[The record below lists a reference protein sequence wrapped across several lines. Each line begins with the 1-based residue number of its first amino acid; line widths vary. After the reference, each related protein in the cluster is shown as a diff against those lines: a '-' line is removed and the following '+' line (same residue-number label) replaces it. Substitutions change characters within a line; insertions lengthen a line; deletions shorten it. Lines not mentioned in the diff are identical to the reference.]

1 MQEMKYP
8 EFPFDSDLTR
18 AVIEL
23 ERARADLN
31 RGNTPPEFYFQL
43 KDLFQLLTSIMSA
56 RIEGNRTSILD
67 AVVGDS
73 ARRASSGLGSFDE
86 GVQEILNI
94 QKAVDFIEEHVR
106 TSPINHVFIRKLHE
120 LVVQG
125 LSREGDRTPGA
136 YRLGEVRIGQSL
148 HQPPWPADVFDDMTE
163 LIEFISRDV
172 EPQMQLL
179 QTAIAHHRFLWI
191 HPFGNGNGRVSR
203 LVTYAM
209 LVKQGF
215 TSASDYRAVNPTA
228 VFGSDRQGYYDNLE
242 VADSLS
248 NEGLVAWCTYVLAGL
263 NTDLKKLSRLSDADF
278 VTKHILI
285 PAIERLRAAGGLTAG
300 EARALNIAAS
310 KTVIKAGDLSEALPG
325 SPATRS
331 QAVRRILDRQ
341 LLKPL
346 TEGGRSYQLV
356 FAPNDLTVHI
366 VNRLDALGLLPRILR
381 EDGV

>member
-1 MQEMKYP
+1 MQEIKYP
-8 EFPFDSDLTR
+8 EFAFDSDLTR

-23 ERARADLN
+23 ERARADVN
-31 RGNTPPEFYFQL
+31 RGTTPPGFYFQL
-43 KDLFQLLTSIMSA
+43 KDLFQLLTSIISA

-73 ARRASSGLGSFDE
+73 NRRTSPDAGPFDE

-94 QKAVDFIEEHVR
+94 QEAIDFIEEHVR
-106 TSPINHVFIRKLHE
+106 TSPINHVFIRELHQ

-136 YRLGEVRIGQSL
+136 YRLGEVRIGQSA

-163 LIEFISRDV
+163 LIEFIGQDV

-179 QTAIAHHRFLWI
+179 QTAIVHHRFLWI

-203 LVTYAM
+203 LVTYAI

-228 VFGSDRQGYYDNLE
+228 VFGSDRQGYYDNLRA
-242 VADSLS
+242 ADSLT
-248 NEGLVAWCTYVLAGL
+248 NDGIVAWCTYVLAGL
-263 NTDLKKLSRLSDADF
+263 NADLKKLSRLRDADF
-278 VTKHILI
+278 VTKQILV
-285 PAIERLRAAGGLTAG
+285 PAIERLRVVGGLTAG
-300 EARALNIAAS
+300 EARALIIAAN

-325 SPATRS
+325 SPSTRS

-341 LLKPL
+341 LLTPL
-346 TEGGRSYQLV
+346 TESGRSYQLV

-366 VNRLDALGLLPRILR
+366 VNRLDALGLLPRILH
-381 EDGV
+381 EDSI

>member
-1 MQEMKYP
+1 MQEIKYP
-8 EFPFDSDLTR
+8 EFAFDSDLTR

-23 ERARADLN
+23 ERARADPN
-31 RGNTPPEFYFQL
+31 RGSTPPEFYFQL
-43 KDLFQLLTSIMSA
+43 KNLFQLLTSIMSA

-73 ARRASSGLGSFDE
+73 SRRTSSSSRPFDE

-94 QKAVDFIEEHVR
+94 QEAIDFIEEHIR
-106 TSPINHVFIRKLHE
+106 TSPINHVFIRELHQ

-136 YRLGEVRIGQSL
+136 YRLGEVRIGQSV

-163 LIEFISRDV
+163 LIEFIGRDV
-172 EPQMQLL
+172 DPQMQLL
-179 QTAIAHHRFLWI
+179 QIAIAHHRFLWI
-191 HPFGNGNGRVSR
+191 HPFGNGNGRISR

-215 TSASDYRAVNPTA
+215 TSASDYRALNPTA
-228 VFGSDRQGYYDNLE
+228 VFGSDRQGYYDNLAA
-242 VADSLS
+242 ADSLT
-248 NEGLVAWCTYVLAGL
+248 NDGTVAWCTYVLAGL
-263 NTDLKKLSRLSDADF
+263 NTDLKKLSRLSDGDF
-278 VTKHILI
+278 VTRQILV
-285 PAIERLRAAGGLTAG
+285 PAIERMRSAGGLTAG
-300 EARALNIAAS
+300 EARALAIAAS

-346 TEGGRSYQLV
+346 TEGGRTYQLV
-356 FAPNDLTVHI
+356 FAPNDLTVYI
-366 VNRLDALGLLPRILR
+366 VNRLGALGLLPRILH
-381 EDGV
+381 EDPI

>member
-1 MQEMKYP
+1 MHEITYP
-8 EFPFDSDLTR
+8 EFAFDSDLTR

-23 ERARADLN
+23 ERSRADLN
-31 RGNTPPEFYFQL
+31 RGGTPSEFYFQL

-73 ARRASSGLGSFDE
+73 NRRASSRSGHFDE

-94 QKAVDFIEEHVR
+94 QDAIDFIEANVR
-106 TSPINHVFIRKLHE
+106 TSPINHVFIRELHQ

-136 YRLGEVRIGQSL
+136 YRLGEVRIGQSA
-148 HQPPWPADVFDDMTE
+148 HQPPWPADVFDDMTQ
-163 LIEFISRDV
+163 LIEFLSQNV

-179 QTAIAHHRFLWI
+179 QTAIVHHRFLWI

-242 VADSLS
+242 AADSLS
-248 NEGLVAWCTYVLAGL
+248 NEGIVAWCTYVLAGL
-263 NTDLKKLSRLSDADF
+263 NADLKKLSRLKDADF
-278 VTKHILI
+278 VSKQILV

-300 EARALNIAAS
+300 EARALAVAAN
-310 KTVIKAGDLSEALPG
+310 KTVIKAGDLSDALPG

-331 QAVRRILDRQ
+331 QAVRRILGRQ

-366 VNRLDALGLLPRILR
+366 VTRLGALGLLPRILR
-381 EDGV
+381 EDAV

>member
-1 MQEMKYP
+1 MQEIKYP
-8 EFPFDSDLTR
+8 EFAFDSDLTR

-31 RGNTPPEFYFQL
+31 RGSTPPEFYFQL
-43 KDLFQLLTSIMSA
+43 KNLFQLLNSIMSA

-73 ARRASSGLGSFDE
+73 SRRTSSSLRPLDE
-86 GVQEILNI
+86 GLQEILNI
-94 QKAVDFIEEHVR
+94 QEAIDFIEEHIR
-106 TSPINHVFIRKLHE
+106 TSPINHVFIRELHQ

-136 YRLGEVRIGQSL
+136 YRLGEVRIGQSV

-163 LIEFISRDV
+163 LIEFIGRDV
-172 EPQMQLL
+172 DPQMQLL
-179 QTAIAHHRFLWI
+179 QIAIAHHRFLWI
-191 HPFGNGNGRVSR
+191 HPFGNGNGRISR

-215 TSASDYRAVNPTA
+215 TSASDYRALNPTA
-228 VFGSDRQGYYDNLE
+228 VFGSDRQGYYDNLAA
-242 VADSLS
+242 ADSLT
-248 NEGLVAWCTYVLAGL
+248 NDGTVAWCTYVLAGL
-263 NTDLKKLSRLSDADF
+263 NTDLKKLSRLSDGDF
-278 VTKHILI
+278 VTRQILV
-285 PAIERLRAAGGLTAG
+285 PAIERMRSAGGLTAG
-300 EARALNIAAS
+300 EARALAIAAS

-346 TEGGRSYQLV
+346 TEGGRTYQLV
-356 FAPNDLTVHI
+356 FAPNDLTVYI
-366 VNRLDALGLLPRILR
+366 VNRLGALGLLPRILH
-381 EDGV
+381 EDPI

>member
-1 MQEMKYP
+1 MQEIKYP
-8 EFPFDSDLTR
+8 EFAFDSDLTR

-23 ERARADLN
+23 ERARADPN
-31 RGNTPPEFYFQL
+31 RGSTPPEFYFQL
-43 KDLFQLLTSIMSA
+43 KNLFQLLTSIMSA

-73 ARRASSGLGSFDE
+73 SRRTSSSSRPFDE

-94 QKAVDFIEEHVR
+94 QEAIDFIEEHIR
-106 TSPINHVFIRKLHE
+106 TSPINHVFIRELHQ

-136 YRLGEVRIGQSL
+136 YRLGEVRIGQSV

-163 LIEFISRDV
+163 LIEFIGRDV
-172 EPQMQLL
+172 DPQMQLL

-191 HPFGNGNGRVSR
+191 HPFGNGNGRISR

-228 VFGSDRQGYYDNLE
+228 VFGSDRQGYYDNLAA
-242 VADSLS
+242 ADSLT
-248 NEGLVAWCTYVLAGL
+248 NDGTVAWCTYVLAGL

-278 VTKHILI
+278 VTRQILV

-300 EARALNIAAS
+300 EARALTIAAS

-346 TEGGRSYQLV
+346 TEGGRTYQLV
-356 FAPNDLTVHI
+356 FAPNDLTVYI
-366 VNRLDALGLLPRILR
+366 VNRLGALGLLPRILH
-381 EDGV
+381 EDPI

>member
-1 MQEMKYP
+1 MQEIRFP
-8 EFPFDSDLTR
+8 EFAFDSDLTR
-18 AVIEL
+18 AVISL
-23 ERARADLN
+23 ERARAGLSH
-31 RGNTPPEFYFQL
+31 GSTPPEFFFQL
-43 KDLFQLLTSIMSA
+43 KSVFQLLTSIMSA

-67 AVVGDS
+67 VVAGD
-73 ARRASSGLGSFDE
+73 AKRRVSRDSGSFDE

-94 QKAVDFIEEHVR
+94 QDAVDFVDEHVVAI
-106 TSPINHVFIRKLHE
+106 PIDHVFIRELHRR
-120 LVVQG
+120 VVRG

-136 YRLGEVRIGQSL
+136 YRLGEVRIGRSA
-148 HQPPWPADVFDDMTE
+148 HQPPWPADVLDHMTR
-163 LIEFISRDV
+163 LVEFIARNV

-191 HPFGNGNGRVSR
+191 HPFGNGNGRVAR

-228 VFGSDRQGYYDNLE
+228 VFGSDRRGYYDNLE
-242 VADSLS
+242 AADSLD
-248 NEGLVAWCTYVLAGL
+248 NDGLVAWCTYVLAGL
-263 NTDLKKLSRLSDADF
+263 NADLDKLARLSDADF
-278 VTKHILI
+278 VTKQVLV

-300 EARALNIAAS
+300 EEGALAVAANR
-310 KTVIKAGDLSEALPG
+310 TVVKAGDLSEAFPG

-331 QAVRRILDRQ
+331 QAVRRVLDRN

-346 TEGGRSYQLV
+346 VPGGRSYQLV

-366 VNRLDALGLLPRILR
+366 VNRLDVLGLLPRILT
-381 EDGV
+381 EDSI

>member
-1 MQEMKYP
+1 MQEIKYP
-8 EFPFDSDLTR
+8 EFAFDSDLTR

-31 RGNTPPEFYFQL
+31 RGSTPPEFYFQL
-43 KDLFQLLTSIMSA
+43 KNLFQLLTSIMSA

-73 ARRASSGLGSFDE
+73 SRRTSSSSRPFDE

-94 QKAVDFIEEHVR
+94 QEAIDFIEEHIR
-106 TSPINHVFIRKLHE
+106 TSPINHAFIRELHQ

-136 YRLGEVRIGQSL
+136 YRLGEVRIGQSV

-163 LIEFISRDV
+163 LIEFIGRDV
-172 EPQMQLL
+172 DPQMQLL
-179 QTAIAHHRFLWI
+179 QIAIAHHRFLWI
-191 HPFGNGNGRVSR
+191 HPFGNGNGRISR

-215 TSASDYRAVNPTA
+215 TSASDYRALNPTA
-228 VFGSDRQGYYDNLE
+228 VFGSDRQGYYDNLAA
-242 VADSLS
+242 ADSLT
-248 NEGLVAWCTYVLAGL
+248 NDGTVAWCTYVLAGL
-263 NTDLKKLSRLSDADF
+263 NTDLKKLSRLSDGDF
-278 VTKHILI
+278 VTRQILV
-285 PAIERLRAAGGLTAG
+285 PAIERMRSAGGLTAG
-300 EARALNIAAS
+300 EARALAIAAS

-346 TEGGRSYQLV
+346 TEGGRTYQLV
-356 FAPNDLTVHI
+356 FAPNDLTVYI
-366 VNRLDALGLLPRILR
+366 VNRLGALGLLPRILH
-381 EDGV
+381 EDPI

>member
-1 MQEMKYP
+1 MQEIKYP
-8 EFPFDSDLTR
+8 EFAFDSDLTR

-31 RGNTPPEFYFQL
+31 RGSTPPEFYFQL
-43 KDLFQLLTSIMSA
+43 KNLFQLLTSIMSA

-73 ARRASSGLGSFDE
+73 SRRTSSSSRPFDE

-94 QKAVDFIEEHVR
+94 QEAIDFIEEHIR
-106 TSPINHVFIRKLHE
+106 TSPINHAFIRELHQ
-120 LVVQG
+120 LVVQR

-136 YRLGEVRIGQSL
+136 YRLGEVRIGQSV

-163 LIEFISRDV
+163 LIEFIGRDV
-172 EPQMQLL
+172 DPQMQLL
-179 QTAIAHHRFLWI
+179 QIAIAHHRFLWI
-191 HPFGNGNGRVSR
+191 HPFGNGNGRISR

-215 TSASDYRAVNPTA
+215 TSASDYRALNPTA
-228 VFGSDRQGYYDNLE
+228 VFGSDRQGYYDNLAA
-242 VADSLS
+242 ADSLT
-248 NEGLVAWCTYVLAGL
+248 NDGTVAWCTYVLAGL

-278 VTKHILI
+278 VTRQILV

-300 EARALNIAAS
+300 EARALTIAAS

-346 TEGGRSYQLV
+346 TEGGRTYQLV
-356 FAPNDLTVHI
+356 FAPNDLTIHI
-366 VNRLDALGLLPRILR
+366 VNRLGVLGLLPKILH
-381 EDGV
+381 EDPI

>member
-1 MQEMKYP
+1 MQEIRFP
-8 EFPFDSDLTR
+8 EFAFDSDLTR

-31 RGNTPPEFYFQL
+31 RGSTPPEFYFQL

-73 ARRASSGLGSFDE
+73 SRRTSRGSGPFDE

-94 QKAVDFIEEHVR
+94 QDAIDFIEEHVR
-106 TSPINHVFIRKLHE
+106 TSPINHVFIRELHQ

-136 YRLGEVRIGQSL
+136 YRLGEVRIGQSA
-148 HQPPWPADVFDDMTE
+148 HQPPWPADVFDDMTQ
-163 LIEFISRDV
+163 LIEFIDQNV

-209 LVKQGF
+209 LVKQDF

-242 VADSLS
+242 AADSLS
-248 NEGLVAWCTYVLAGL
+248 NVGTVAWCTYLLAGL
-263 NTDLKKLSRLSDADF
+263 NTDLKRLSQLSDADF
-278 VTKHILI
+278 VTKQILV

-300 EARALNIAAS
+300 EAGALAIAANQ
-310 KTVIKAGDLSEALPG
+310 TVIKAGDLREALPG

-331 QAVRRILDRQ
+331 QAVRRILDRR
-341 LLKPL
+341 LLKPIV
-346 TEGGRSYQLV
+346 EGGRSYQLV

-366 VNRLDALGLLPRILR
+366 VNRLDALGLLPRILH
-381 EDGV
+381 EDPI